1 LDPRP
6 LPYLD
11 GLNGRKKLNTTN
23 YIFLP
28 VNTLSFH
35 YFKKTLELLKPD
47 LKERFK
53 VKTIGFFGSYV
64 RGEQKNTSD
73 LDILVDFYE
82 TISLFRFIELEDFL
96 SQQLGVKVDLVM
108 RDALKPRIKDSILN
122 EAIYV

>member
-6 LPYLD
+6 LPYQD
-11 GLNGRKKLNTTN
+11 GLIIRKKLNITN
-23 YIFLP
+23 YIFLL

-35 YFKKTLELLKPD
+35 YFKEKLELLKPD

-53 VKTIGFFGSYV
+53 VKTIGLFGSYV
-64 RGEQKNTSD
+64 RGEQTNTSD

-108 RDALKPRIKDSILN
+108 RDALKLRIKDSILN